1 MHFINMPLTIIIG
14 LILGLAQR
22 IIGAALPIAET
33 NKTDFIVTHKASDYF
48 PHSKSDL
55 SDFDIDVEFVGYPE
69 ATASWLISLDP
80 HTGATDED
88 KARILTEVMYAKKYD
103 EKDIDMSENVDS
115 LLAHIAGHTDTKVPA
130 KRPTFQTD
138 SRNAVKWSE
147 CSPYFTCISGTSC
160 NFFLKVRKA
169 PRNRCESRGGQNC
182 CLSWSNYH
190 VHAGFFPFTF
200 SVCDAKIRMQGITYA
215 SCVGMGDDEQGGDVC
230 FSNRARHC
238 T

>member
-33 NKTDFIVTHKASDYF
+33 NNTDFIVTHKASDYF

-88 KARILTEVMYAKKYD
+88 KARILTEIMYAKKYD
-103 EKDIDMSENVDS
+103 EEDIDMSEEVES
-115 LLAHIAGHTDTKVPA
+115 LLAHIAGYTDPKVQA
-130 KRPTFQTD
+130 TRVDFRTD
-138 SRNAVKWSE
+138 SHNAVRWAS
-147 CSPYFTCISGTSC
+147 CSAYFTCISGTTC
-160 NFFLKVRKA
+160 NFTLNVRKA
-169 PRNRCESRGGQNC
+169 PRSRCESRGGQNC
-182 CLSWSNYH
+182 CMSWSTYH
-190 VHAGFFPFTF
+190 VRPGFFPWTF
-200 SVCDAKIRMQGITYA
+200 SVCDRKIKEQGMAYA
-215 SCVGMGDDEQGGDVC
+215 SCVGMGGGDHGGDVC
-230 FSNRARHC
+230 FSNRARNC